1 MAFLKKIS
9 PHTLRHC
16 YATHLLE
23 RGVDLRSIQVA
34 LGHNSLNTTLIYTKL
49 TDTKSE
55 STRETINSLTDS
67 LNLTWRDK

>member
-34 LGHNSLNTTLIYTKL
+34 LGHKSLNTTLIYTKL
-49 TDTKSE
+49 TEVKSQ
-55 STRETINSLTDS
+55 STRDTINDLTDS
-67 LNLTWRDK
+67 LPLTWRDK